1 MNQSSNKNTQIAA
14 RVTAARKAAGFS
26 QEEIGQRLGLSKA
39 GYGHYE
45 RGRQSFTVAQLFY
58 LSGLL
63 GQSVEYFLGLEKDL
77 TPQEDSILALYRHA
91 KEQGLGDLALRT
103 MRAIAADA

>member
-1 MNQSSNKNTQIAA
+1 MNQFSNNNLQIAA
-14 RVTAARKAAGFS
+14 RVTAARRAAGLS
-26 QEEIGQRLGLSKA
+26 QEEMGQRLGLSKA

-58 LSGLL
+58 HSGLL

-77 TPQEDSILALYRHA
+77 TPEEDSILALYRHA
-91 KEQGLGDLALRT
+91 QEQGLGPLALRT
-103 MRAIAADA
+103 MRAIAVDA